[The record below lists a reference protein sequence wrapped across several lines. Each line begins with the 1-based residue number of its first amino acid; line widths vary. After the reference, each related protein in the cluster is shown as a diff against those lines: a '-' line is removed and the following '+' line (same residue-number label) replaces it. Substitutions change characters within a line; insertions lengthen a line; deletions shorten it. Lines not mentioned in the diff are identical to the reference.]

1 MRVVT
6 AGILVRGDHFLIAQR
21 CDDDECGGLW
31 EFPGGSVEP
40 DETPDR
46 CVIRELREELGVA
59 ARPVALYDVIETDW
73 GGILLFYLCETRDEP
88 RPLDCQAVR
97 WVTPDEL
104 ARTDTH
110 ISDRP
115 VFRRL
120 ADDAPHV
127 FAFMERKGGIR
138 WADSSM

>member
-6 AGILVRGDHFLIAQR
+6 AGILVRGDRFLIAQR

-31 EFPGGSVEP
+31 EFPGGSVNP
-40 DETPDR
+40 GETPDR
-46 CVIRELREELGVA
+46 CIIRELREELGVD
-59 ARPVALYDVIETDW
+59 ARPVALYDAIETDW

-97 WVTPDEL
+97 WATPAEL
-104 ARTDTH
+104 VRADTH
-110 ISDRP
+110 ASDRP

-120 ADDAPHV
+120 AGDAPLV
-127 FAFMERKGGIR
+127 FAFMRKGGII